1 MSITTKKGD
10 KGMTDILF
18 GKRVRKD
25 DLHIQAVGAMDMFQA
40 QLGVIRA
47 KIPVWKKKWFAV
59 KDSTNNTVPDDFW
72 DNLAGIIYK
81 AEIDLQAGMG
91 AVATPAR
98 VENKVTVQWG
108 KLFTDEKIKP
118 MEDLIHTFEKVLKS
132 PVSGTDGGDFKCGF
146 LRSGWLVPG
155 SDTLSAQFNLA
166 RTYCR
171 HAEGSV
177 WNLVMNK
184 YLTDHLGLAES
195 VAKWLNRF
203 SDVLFILTRYIAERV
218 VPQYRRWVCE
228 RDKANN
234 ERKCPKKLFKKLKRV
249 KTLTPLQKAIVGRIE
264 NAYKQNDLIA
274 QRRDK
279 LTAYLV
285 RNVVIPTVKVKDW
298 KGSYSQYTMMTC
310 QVFLQL
316 AQNLS
321 DAVKGCKW
329 SWLEFYHAKGEG
341 WDKLVLD
348 AIIYCSEDNWAKY
361 EYQFEVELD
370 CVKLKVYYTDYETR
384 TLITEKRIS
393 YESV

>member
-59 KDSTNNTVPDDFW
+59 KDSTNNTIPDDFW

-91 AVATPAR
+91 VVATPAR

-118 MEDLIHTFEKVLKS
+118 MEDLIHTFEKVLKT
-132 PVSGTDGGDFKCGF
+132 PVSDSEVKCGF
-146 LRSGWLVPG
+146 LKSNWLVPG

-171 HAEGSV
+171 KAECEV
-177 WNLVMNK
+177 WCLAMNK
-184 YLTDHLGLAES
+184 YLTDHLILAES

-218 VPQYRRWVCE
+218 VPQYRRWVNE

-234 ERKCPKKLFKKLKRV
+234 ERKCPKKLFKM
-249 KTLTPLQKAIVGRIE
+249 I
-264 NAYKQNDLIA
+264 
-274 QRRDK
+274 
-279 LTAYLV
+279 
-285 RNVVIPTVKVKDW
+285 
-298 KGSYSQYTMMTC
+298 
-310 QVFLQL
+310 
-316 AQNLS
+316 
-321 DAVKGCKW
+321 
-329 SWLEFYHAKGEG
+329 
-341 WDKLVLD
+341 
-348 AIIYCSEDNWAKY
+348 
-361 EYQFEVELD
+361 
-370 CVKLKVYYTDYETR
+370 
-384 TLITEKRIS
+384 
-393 YESV
+393 